1 MFCTQCGTQIDQGAN
16 FCKNCGT
23 RVNKTTDPV
32 VAGEDSQADPAIKP
46 VETSR
51 RTALASPADPIDQ
64 RIPFSPSHERK
75 GISAIRVIAM
85 VVILV
90 LATGAG
96 VYFGTNLLRQRV
108 KQNPPVVAETAAA
121 PAAEAPGAAPWEGA
135 KKPNEAADNNLASG
149 AQSQQPAPAEPS
161 QPSTEVLPKPAPGSA
176 RTNKP
181 PVASSASRRSA
192 AAGTYETNRS
202 TPVFD
207 SPSASAAVV
216 ANIPGGVRVTVVG
229 AKGDW
234 LEVHSKRGNPPGFI
248 RRGDAK
254 FVEKSE

>member
-1 MFCTQCGTQIDQGAN
+1 MFCTQCGIQIDQGAN

-32 VAGEDSQADPAIKP
+32 VASEACQGEPTIKP
-46 VETSR
+46 VETSQ
-51 RTALASPADPIDQ
+51 RTMLASPPDPMDQ
-64 RIPFSPSHERK
+64 QIPFSPSHERK
-75 GISAIRVIAM
+75 GISTTRTIAI

-96 VYFGTNLLRQRV
+96 VYFGTDLLRPPA
-108 KQNPPVVAETAAA
+108 KQEPAGVAET
-121 PAAEAPGAAPWEGA
+121 PSTRRAEAPGPTPWENA
-135 KKPNEAADNNLASG
+135 KKPNEAANNNLAAG
-149 AQSQQPAPAEPS
+149 PQSQEPVPAEPP
-161 QPSTEVLPKPAPGSA
+161 QPATLPKPGPGSA

-181 PVASSASRRSA
+181 PVAAPASRRS